1 MFEGDFYTDMIS
13 YCSVLL
19 FRVQRE
25 QETDVVLGSALV
37 RETSVNLFDL
47 QAGNAIYYISVRNR
61 ELKRRTFIQPVSS
74 LMRTWFFVYGFA

>member
-47 QAGNAIYYISVRNR
+47 QAGNAIYYI
-61 ELKRRTFIQPVSS
+61 
-74 LMRTWFFVYGFA
+74 

>member
-1 MFEGDFYTDMIS
+1 MFEGDVYTDMIS

-19 FRVQRE
+19 FCVQRE

-47 QAGNAIYYISVRNR
+47 QAGNAYTIYRFAIGN
-61 ELKRRTFIQPVSS
+61 LKSGLLFSR
-74 LMRTWFFVYGFA
+74 